1 MNLLNENINDEV
13 GYRSFI
19 DELDSFDEFDIEYIS
34 KDYDERLIKNTVN
47 RDSDTVFE
55 SIA

>member
-1 MNLLNENINDEV
+1 MNLLNENISDEV

-19 DELDSFDEFDIEYIS
+19 DELDSFDEFDIECIS

-47 RDSDTVFE
+47 KDSDKVFE

>member
-1 MNLLNENINDEV
+1 MKIISQNFNDEV

-19 DELDSFDEFDIEYIS
+19 DEFDSFDEFDIECIS
-34 KDYDERLIKNTVN
+34 KDYDERLIKNSVAK
-47 RDSDTVFE
+47 DSDTVFE